1 MQSVPIKYA
10 MHSCTTSHSPDS
22 GSRSC
27 EFCNAAK
34 RQMSKWMTLMG

>member
-10 MHSCTTSHSPDS
+10 MHRCTTYADS

-34 RQMSKWMTLMG
+34 RR

>member
-1 MQSVPIKYA
+1 MFQLNTLRTAALHIA
-10 MHSCTTSHSPDS
+10 DS

-34 RQMSKWMTLMG
+34 RS